1 MKNWCVLKVS
11 NYDLDWIKP
20 RVFETR
26 VSEENVKRIAAYYNN
41 LTGADSEYYYVAD
54 TMEHGK
60 AIVEA

>member
-1 MKNWCVLKVS
+1 MKNWCVLKAS

-20 RVFETR
+20 VMFETH
-26 VSEENVKRIAAYYNN
+26 VSEEDAKNIAAYYND
-41 LTGADSEYYYVAD
+41 LEGDDSEYYYDAV